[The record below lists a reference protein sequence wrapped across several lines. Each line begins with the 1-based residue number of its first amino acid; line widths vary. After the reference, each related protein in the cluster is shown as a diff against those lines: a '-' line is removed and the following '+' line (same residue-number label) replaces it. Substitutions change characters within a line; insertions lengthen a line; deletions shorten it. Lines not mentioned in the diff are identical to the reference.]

1 MPNDPRHL
9 DAVLD
14 NLRLDARNLAGIVAY
29 LTAAR
34 DRLAAAPDAEREA
47 AERHLANC
55 ELRMRADAVVL
66 AHNFAALSIP
76 AGAVPT

>member
-9 DAVLD
+9 DATLD
-14 NLRLDARNLAGIVAY
+14 NLRAAELDLAGIVAY

-47 AERHLANC
+47 GERHLAMC
-55 ELRMRADAVVL
+55 ELRMRADAVVM

-76 AGAVPT
+76 AGVVPT

>member
-9 DAVLD
+9 DATLN
-14 NLRLDARNLAGIVAY
+14 NLRRDARNLDGLVVY

-47 AERHLANC
+47 AERHLARC

-66 AHNFAALSIP
+66 AHNFAALSLP

>member
-9 DAVLD
+9 DATLN
-14 NLRLDARNLAGIVAY
+14 NLRIDARNLAGIVAY

-47 AERHLANC
+47 AERHLAMC
-55 ELRMRADAVVL
+55 ELRMRADAVVM
-66 AHNFAALSIP
+66 AHNFAAISIP
-76 AGAVPT
+76 AGVVPT